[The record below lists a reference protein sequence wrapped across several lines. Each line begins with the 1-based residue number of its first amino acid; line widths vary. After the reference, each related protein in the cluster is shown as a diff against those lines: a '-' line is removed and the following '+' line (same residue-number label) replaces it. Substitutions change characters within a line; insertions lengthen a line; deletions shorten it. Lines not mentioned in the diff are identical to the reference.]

1 MKKLLPFIIMLMP
14 LGSYAETKL
23 SADLTIDSLRFQ
35 RPVKGVGK
43 AGTLIFKSA
52 NVNNN
57 GIILNIN
64 NVNNFFD
71 SQIFIRP
78 TFLGF
83 TTQFGNYGF
92 TLEEGSLLGTIN
104 TLELT
109 NSKLILDETQLNL
122 AGEHVAYVD
131 AENSINMK
139 NFRLYCQTPVLEGTP
154 GGNSTDIM
162 ANCASYLTLN
172 GSYALANDTAILEYK
187 GLNTLTGD
195 KTTLKSN
202 VKSFDIR
209 KDKLSF
215 KLDQTETVSN
225 GTYIIKASQV
235 VADCA
240 KDPALKD
247 LNIDKLQKDCLNK
260 IKVAPMKANLIDN
273 EAKSKFDLDIKDIT
287 VQDKI
292 VYLSLNNGA
301 LSDPTSTTFINDM
314 LLNCKKETDTDLLE
328 LNQVLKD
335 CTTYARISIGEIK
348 TTKPDD
354 KKGSSIK
361 KIAISSSAGDLIV
374 QADVKILGF
383 NSRVSI
389 YGLVNFNETK
399 NELVITVTDT
409 KLPLGFTSVSMLMY
423 FLKRSIISKDI
434 KYNKNV
440 ITIAM

>member
-1 MKKLLPFIIMLMP
+1 MKKLFPFLIMLMP
-14 LGSYAETKL
+14 LVSFAETKL

-92 TLEEGSLLGTIN
+92 TLEAGSLLGTIN

-122 AGEHVAYVD
+122 AGEHVTYVD

-154 GGNSTDIM
+154 GGSSNDIM
-162 ANCASYLTLN
+162 ENCASYLTLN

-240 KDPALKD
+240 KDPALKE
-247 LNIDKLQKDCLNK
+247 LNIEKLQKDCLNK

-301 LSDPTSTTFINDM
+301 LSDPASTTFINDM

-423 FLKRSIISKDI
+423 FLKRSLISKDI

>member
-1 MKKLLPFIIMLMP
+1 MKTLLPFLMLLLP
-14 LGSYAETKL
+14 ISSYADTKL

-64 NVNNFFD
+64 NVNNYFD

-92 TLEEGSLLGTIN
+92 TLEDGGLLGTIN

-109 NSKLILDETQLNL
+109 NSKLILDETQLNI
-122 AGEHVAYVD
+122 AGEQVAYVD
-131 AENSINMK
+131 AENNINMK
-139 NFRLYCQTPVLEGTP
+139 NFRLYCQTPTLEGTP
-154 GGNSTDIM
+154 GADSTDLM
-162 ANCASYLTLN
+162 ANCSSYLTLN
-172 GSYALANDTAILEYK
+172 GSYNLANSIATLEYK
-187 GLNTLTGD
+187 GLNKLTGD
-195 KTTLKSN
+195 TTVLRSN

-209 KDKLSF
+209 KDKLAI
-215 KLDQTETVSN
+215 KLDATETVSN
-225 GTYIIKASQV
+225 GTYTIKASQV
-235 VADCA
+235 IADCA
-240 KDPALKD
+240 KDPALKE

-260 IKVAPMKANLIDN
+260 IKVAPMKANLIDA

-292 VYLSLNNGA
+292 VYLALNNGA
-301 LSDPTSTTFINDM
+301 LSDPASTTFINDM
-314 LLNCKKETDTDLLE
+314 LLNCRKETDTDLLE

-335 CTTYARISIGEIK
+335 CTTYARINIAEVK

-361 KIAISSSAGDLIV
+361 KIAISSSSGDLIV

-389 YGLVNFNETK
+389 YGLVNFNEAK
-399 NELVITVTDT
+399 KELVITVTDT

-423 FLKRSIISKDI
+423 FLKRSLISKDI
-434 KYNKNV
+434 TYNRNV